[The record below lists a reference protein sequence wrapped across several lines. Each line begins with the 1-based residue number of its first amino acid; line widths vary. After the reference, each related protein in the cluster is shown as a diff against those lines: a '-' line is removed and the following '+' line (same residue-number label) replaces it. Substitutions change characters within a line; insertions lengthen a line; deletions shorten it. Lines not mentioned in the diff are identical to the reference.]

1 MIKLVAVRLK
11 ETINLLI
18 YLNTVATTI
27 HKGAG
32 QLKLITYVK
41 LNKVVMDLDFWE
53 KRRANM
59 VWKVG

>member
-27 HKGAG
+27 HKGAR